1 MQKEQLIQ
9 VKERRFVPRD
19 FELSSFGSVEK
30 FYIDLEER
38 AIDTQE
44 AFERWL
50 EDWDELSAVLSE
62 DMRWKYIRTSK
73 DTSDELAQ
81 KVLQDFYLNT
91 EPLLKPRENTLRKKF
106 AASPWKNN
114 LSQDYTNFKK
124 AIEVDNKL
132 FNEANIE
139 LAKELSLKENEYAS
153 ISGAWSV
160 VLDGEEI
167 TMQQAQKHLRSTD
180 RTLRQKVFNLIAAR
194 QQEDKLKLD
203 ELLSDLVRLRHQFAL
218 NAGYDNFRDYSFD
231 AMHRFDY
238 TAADCESFHEA
249 VASEIVPF
257 LNVFNEERRKDLGV
271 EKLKPWD
278 LSVDSLNRNPLQPF
292 QTTEEFIAKT
302 VTCFNK
308 LDAYFG
314 ACIENM
320 QVADRLDLESRKA
333 KAPGGYLMPMPES
346 GIPLIFMNHA
356 STEGDVRVMVHEGG
370 HAIHSFLAY
379 AIPSSS
385 LRSTPSE
392 VSELASMSME
402 LFSLENWESFYP
414 DKEDL
419 NRAKK
424 NHLEGLLKLLPSIA
438 KGDAFQHWMYTN
450 PNHSV
455 EERHVKWKELGVKYG
470 SSLVDYSDNEDLLLN
485 SYQQILHFYQ
495 VPFYYIEYGFA
506 QLGAIALWKNY
517 KSNPEKTIQSY
528 KKALSLGYTRTIPEL
543 YHAAGIQFDFSKEYV
558 RSLALFVKGE
568 MASL

>member
-9 VKERRFVPRD
+9 VKERSFLPNN
-19 FELSSFGSVEK
+19 FELTNWESVEK
-30 FYIDLEER
+30 YYSDLEER
-38 AIDTQE
+38 TIDSKE
-44 AFERWL
+44 AFEKWL
-50 EDWDELSAVLSE
+50 QDWDELGAVVSE

-91 EPLLKPRENTLRKKF
+91 EPKLKPRENALRKKF
-106 AASPWKNN
+106 FSSEWKDD
-114 LSQDYTNFKK
+114 LSKDFTNFKK
-124 AIEVDNKL
+124 AIEVDL
-132 FNEANIE
+132 QLYNEANIE
-139 LAKELSLKENEYAS
+139 LAKELSLKENEYAV

-167 TMQQAQKHLRSTD
+167 TMQQAQKYMRSTD
-180 RTLRQKVFNLIAAR
+180 RPLREKVFKLIAAR
-194 QQEDKLKLD
+194 QQEDKVKLD
-203 ELLSDLVRLRHQFAL
+203 ALLSDLIKLRHQLAL
-218 NAGYDNFRDYSFD
+218 NAGFKNFRDYSFA

-238 TAADCESFHEA
+238 TVKDCENFHEA
-249 VASEIVPF
+249 VAIEIVPF
-257 LNVFNEERRKDLGV
+257 LNMFNEERKADLGV
-271 EKLKPWD
+271 DSLKPWD
-278 LSVDSLNRNPLQPF
+278 LNVDPLNRAPLQPF
-292 QTTEEFIAKT
+292 ENTEEFIAKT
-302 VTCFNK
+302 VNCFNK
-308 LDAYFG
+308 LDPYFG
-314 ACIENM
+314 SCIENM
-320 QVADRLDLESRKA
+320 NDSNRLDLESRKA

-379 AIPSSS
+379 HIPTST

-402 LFSLENWESFYP
+402 LFSLENWESFYS

-455 EERHVKWKELGVKYG
+455 EERHAKWKELGNKYG
-470 SSLVDYSDNEDLLLN
+470 SSLVDYSNNEDLLLN

-517 KSNPEKTIQSY
+517 KSNPQQTIESY

-543 YHAAGIQFDFSKEYV
+543 YHAAGIKFDFSKEYV
-558 RSLALFVKGE
+558 KSLALFVKEE
-568 MASL
+568 MADL